1 MSANIF
7 KAILLLA
14 IVLFLLLFLLT
25 GGKINFWNFLAINNI
40 ILCSL
45 AFYFDSEYRT
55 GFKEDISDNIMQ
67 KIIIGINS
75 AAVLYMIFYAGNI
88 IAPMIIP
95 HAGEKILTI
104 YDFKSNQS
112 FVKIALLV
120 IFISGPGEEIF
131 WRGFVQRHLQKKGLI
146 FGLGLAALIY
156 SAVHIT
162 SFNIMLILA
171 ALVCGAYWG
180 LLYLWKRSIVIN
192 IISHSI
198 WVLAA
203 FVFFP
208 FR

>member
-1 MSANIF
+1 MTSNIF

-14 IVLFLLLFLLT
+14 VVLFLLLFLLT
-25 GGKINFWNFLAINNI
+25 GENISFWNFLALNNI

-45 AFYFDSEYRT
+45 VFWFDREYLSS
-55 GFKEDISDNIMQ
+55 FKEDISSNIIS
-67 KIIIGINS
+67 KILIGISS
-75 AAVLYMIFYAGNI
+75 AAVLYVIFYIGNI
-88 IAPMIIP
+88 ISPMIIP
-95 HAGEKILTI
+95 DAGEKILGI

-112 FVKIALLV
+112 FLKIALLV

-146 FGLGLAALIY
+146 FGLVIAAMIY
-156 SAVHIT
+156 CAVHIT

-171 ALVCGAYWG
+171 PFVCGGFWG
-180 LLYLWKRSIVIN
+180 LLYLWKRSIIIN
-192 IISHSI
+192 IISHSL

-203 FVFFP
+203 FIFFP

>member
-1 MSANIF
+1 MNANIF
-7 KAILLLA
+7 RGILLLA
-14 IVLFLLLFLLT
+14 AVLFLLLFLLA
-25 GGKINFWNFLAINNI
+25 GENINFWDFLAINNV

-45 AFYFDSEYRT
+45 VFCFDKEYLPSI
-55 GFKEDISDNIMQ
+55 KEDISANIIQ
-67 KIIIGINS
+67 KILLGIGS
-75 AAVLYMIFYAGNI
+75 AAVLYVVFYIGNI

-95 HAGEKILTI
+95 GAGENILSI
-104 YDFKSNQS
+104 YDFKSDQS
-112 FVKIALLV
+112 FIKIALLV

-146 FGLGLAALIY
+146 LGFVLATVIY
-156 SAVHIT
+156 SAVHIS

-171 ALVCGAYWG
+171 ALVCGGFWG

-192 IISHSI
+192 MISHAV

-203 FVFFP
+203 FIFFP